1 MKTKERSMKRI
12 ITALALALLLATPA
26 QASKQTPVSITA
38 DGTYLI
44 ATVQTPKTGGNIWQG
59 TVFFGG
65 SFGGGTITLQ
75 ASPDAG
81 TTKISE
87 TNLSGTAFSMTSAG
101 SIEVDLG
108 NADTTATQIRLYAV
122 MTGSTSPTV
131 TATVFDNHNP

>member
-1 MKTKERSMKRI
+1 MKKFLAFAMI
-12 ITALALALLLATPA
+12 FALMLVGPPA

-44 ATVQTPKTGGNIWQG
+44 ATVQTPKTGGEHWMG

-65 SFGGGTITLQ
+65 GFGGGTITLKS
-75 ASPDAG
+75 SPDGG
-81 TTKISE
+81 TTKIPE
-87 TNLSGTAFSMTSAG
+87 TNLAGQAFSMTSAG

-108 NADTTATQIRLYAV
+108 NADQAANQITLYAV